1 MGRGGADPL
10 VARQGR
16 AVSVATVEWG
26 MVSKVARL
34 ATGPMR
40 YLEAGAGR
48 PMVLLHAFPLGA
60 EQWLPQL
67 ARPPIGWRLVAPD
80 LRGFGGSAWAGD
92 PAAASMDRYA
102 ADVFEL
108 MAHLDLAK
116 ASVAGL
122 SMGGYVALAMM
133 AREPGRVSGLVLAD
147 TRAGADSPDARAAR
161 DRMVDVVRREGS
173 AGVAREMIGRLLGES
188 TRAQQPDLVDAVV
201 RLVESNG
208 PDGVEA
214 AIRAMR
220 DRPDRTGLLA
230 AIGCPAVVI
239 CGGQDVV
246 TPPEECEA
254 MSRQIPGARFV
265 RIDGAGH
272 LSNLERPIAFTAA
285 LA

>member
-1 MGRGGADPL
+1 MSRM
-10 VARQGR
+10 VAK
-16 AVSVATVEWG
+16 T
-26 MVSKVARL
+26 ARM

-67 ARPPIGWRLVAPD
+67 ARPPIGWRLIAPD
-80 LRGFGGSAWAGD
+80 LRGFGGSPWIGD
-92 PAAASMDRYA
+92 VASASIDRYA

-108 MAHLDLAK
+108 MTHLDVPR

-133 AREPGRVSGLVLAD
+133 ARDAERITGLVLAD
-147 TRAGADSPDARAAR
+147 TRATADSPEARAAR
-161 DRMVDVVRREGS
+161 DRMIELVRREGS
-173 AGVAREMIGRLLGES
+173 PGVAREMVGKLLGES
-188 TRAQQPDLVDAVV
+188 TRTQQPDLVDAVV
-201 RLVESNG
+201 ALVEANG
-208 PDGVEA
+208 PEGVEA

-220 DRPDRTGLLA
+220 DRPDRTELLA
-230 AIGCPAVVI
+230 AIDCPTVVM

-254 MSRQIPGARFV
+254 MSRQIRGAQFV
-265 RIDGAGH
+265 RLDGAGH
-272 LSNLERPIAFTAA
+272 LANLERPIEFTAA